1 MQMRH
6 LNISAMT
13 LSCHQI
19 MVMGGDM
26 FTFDMLL
33 NLIYLE
39 MEKIG
44 EGGGDGSLILMLELC
59 WRSPVP

>member
-33 NLIYLE
+33 NLMYLE
-39 MEKIG
+39 MENIG
-44 EGGGDGSLILMLELC
+44 EGGGDGSL
-59 WRSPVP
+59 V

>member
-1 MQMRH
+1 
-6 LNISAMT
+6 
-13 LSCHQI
+13 

-33 NLIYLE
+33 NLMYLE

-44 EGGGDGSLILMLELC
+44 EGGGDGSL
-59 WRSPVP
+59 V

>member
-1 MQMRH
+1 
-6 LNISAMT
+6 
-13 LSCHQI
+13 
-19 MVMGGDM
+19 MVIVEDM

-44 EGGGDGSLILMLELC
+44 EGGGDGSLT
-59 WRSPVP
+59 